1 MSKEDKKVKVA
12 FPHMGSVCI
21 AWAAALKKI
30 GVEPFIP
37 PYTSKKHCLWEL
49 NILLKLFVCHIN

>member
-1 MSKEDKKVKVA
+1 MKPDKDIKKKVA
-12 FPHMGSVCI
+12 FPHMGTVCI

-37 PYTSKKHCLWEL
+37 PYTCLL
-49 NILLKLFVCHIN
+49 YTSDAADD

>member
-1 MSKEDKKVKVA
+1 MNKTDKNTKKKVA
-12 FPHMGSVCI
+12 FPHMGTVCI

-37 PYTSKKHCLWEL
+37 PYTSIIFG
-49 NILLKLFVCHIN
+49 N